1 MTTHHP
7 PLRAGR
13 YLLAHTYVLILAA
26 AAFLRGES
34 VEDDRGSDS
43 TEKAL
48 MIIAAV
54 TVGGLVTAG
63 VVALVN
69 AKIKLFK

>member
-1 MTTHHP
+1 MSNHALT
-7 PLRAGR
+7 RAGHHAVTR
-13 YLLAHTYVLILAA
+13 CYLIILAG
-26 AAFLRGES
+26 AAFLRGENNP
-34 VEDDRGSDS
+34 DDRGSDS

-54 TVGGLVTAG
+54 TVGGLVTAA

-69 AKIKLFK
+69 AKIKLFN